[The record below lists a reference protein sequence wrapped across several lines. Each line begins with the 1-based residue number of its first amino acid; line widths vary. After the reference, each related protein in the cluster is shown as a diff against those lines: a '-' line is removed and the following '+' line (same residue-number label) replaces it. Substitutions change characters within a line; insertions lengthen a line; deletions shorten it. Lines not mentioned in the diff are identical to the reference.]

1 MKPRYRNFKALP
13 QHRSELP
20 LYIGI
25 LLMAIGLW
33 FLFDSV
39 RVTSGQ
45 YGWITG
51 GFRNM
56 WSLTT
61 STGIIFIPFIIGV
74 VAIAYNT
81 KAIWPRFLTG
91 AGILMLIVEMFSRIR
106 FLFNIKTS
114 SLLLMLGLF
123 AIGIGLTLRGW
134 FVRRDNQSRGL

>member
-1 MKPRYRNFKALP
+1 
-13 QHRSELP
+13 
-20 LYIGI
+20 
-25 LLMAIGLW
+25 
-33 FLFDSV
+33 
-39 RVTSGQ
+39 
-45 YGWITG
+45 
-51 GFRNM
+51 M

-123 AIGIGLTLRGW
+123 AVGIGLTLRGW
-134 FVRRDNQSRGL
+134 FVYRDNQSRGL